1 MRIQA
6 SCCRQHPAKSA
17 ATMRVGLLFSLTVAM
32 SMIWGAGAFPG
43 LCIPVDYCDAT
54 CVAGYDTARMRD
66 LRLSTLSSLSNGLL
80 RSGGPVAPC
89 ARRYKIASSGPSLSS
104 SKTIVGNAHS
114 GNTGFVKFIAL
125 CAGDIFLCGFPHACS
140 AQPFST

>member
-1 MRIQA
+1 
-6 SCCRQHPAKSA
+6 
-17 ATMRVGLLFSLTVAM
+17 M

-80 RSGGPVAPC
+80 RSGGPVKKNSIQSAAELAWC
-89 ARRYKIASSGPSLSS
+89 ASDITWQL
-104 SKTIVGNAHS
+104 
-114 GNTGFVKFIAL
+114 NTAVL
-125 CAGDIFLCGFPHACS
+125 LVTDTWFLDCGR
-140 AQPFST
+140 